1 MQPHLERSVAE
12 MQKRRG
18 SCSVASI
25 QTHRGD
31 KRRSVRFERKRSTL
45 PLGRFSGP
53 VRFYL
58 ADAHVPF
65 LSLGMAR
72 MHSIVSLGIVK
83 HEELA

>member
-1 MQPHLERSVAE
+1 
-12 MQKRRG
+12 MQKRKGLR
-18 SCSVASI
+18 SVASI
-25 QTHRGD
+25 QTHRGG
-31 KRRSVRFERKRSTL
+31 KCSVRFERKCSTL
-45 PLGRFSGP
+45 PFGGFAGP

-58 ADAHVPF
+58 ADAHLPF